1 MNISEHLALFVKDY
15 LGCTTVFTLTG
26 GGAMFLNDAFGN
38 TEGLSCI
45 YNHHEQ
51 AAAMAALGY
60 SKSHGI
66 GVCVTTTGCGATNA
80 ITGLL
85 DAWQDSQPVLFISG
99 QVKKK
104 ETTFFSGLPLRS
116 FGVQELDIIPIVESL
131 TKQALCLGSKKDYF
145 ECLQKI
151 HEWLF
156 SGRPGPVWIDIP
168 MDIQSQQLTPEEVE
182 TALRNIPAGPSWV
195 GDTPQTRPGS
205 LKTLTEALYESEK
218 PVFLVGNGLRLSN
231 NGKGILLLQEY
242 CVTHNIPIVATY
254 LAADFFPNTM
264 PNYLGVAG
272 LKAARRAN
280 IALYNSDLII
290 AIGTRLA
297 TSVIGFEYEKFA
309 PNAKLFVVDID
320 EIEHKKNTRS
330 LMSLVWSDAY
340 AFLDALSSSYEPISC
355 QLDKSSWLNSCCK
368 LKELLPVQEQF
379 SPEGF
384 VSIYDVVKC
393 ICDNFGSND
402 TLVSDAGSAYY
413 VASIMFNK
421 NTEQR
426 YITSGAQADMGFSLP
441 ASIGVAAS
449 LSSSTGRVHA
459 ITGDG
464 SFQLNLQEI
473 QTLVT
478 NRLPVTLYILNNK
491 GYLSIRA
498 TQSAFFAGRECGTG
512 PSSGVD
518 FPSIKL
524 LCKAYDIEY
533 RYASS
538 KLNIVD
544 IVEES
549 RLADYPIICEVDCP
563 ENEAIVPRTKTVKKV
578 DGTLESAPLCSM
590 QPDLPAEITNALN
603 RLGFIC

>member
-15 LGCTTVFTLTG
+15 LGCKTVFTLTG

-38 TEGLSCI
+38 TEGLNCI

-60 SKSHGI
+60 SKSNGI

-104 ETTFFSGLPLRS
+104 ETTYFSGLPLRS
-116 FGVQELDIIPIVESL
+116 FGVQELDIIPVVTSL
-131 TKQALCLGSKKDYF
+131 TKQALCLGSKQDYF

-151 HEWLF
+151 PEWLF
-156 SGRPGPVWIDIP
+156 EGRPGPVWIDIP
-168 MDIQSQQLTPEEVE
+168 MDIQSQELTPEEAE
-182 TALRNIPAGPSWV
+182 NALRNIPVGPSCGGV
-195 GDTPQTRPGS
+195 TRQTTPDS
-205 LKTLTEALYESEK
+205 LKSLTEALDKSEK

-231 NGKGILLLQEY
+231 NGKGILLVQEF
-242 CVTHNIPIVATY
+242 CATHDIPIVATY

-297 TSVIGFEYEKFA
+297 TSVIGFEYDKFA
-309 PNAKLFVVDID
+309 PNAKVFVVDID
-320 EIEHKKNTRS
+320 EIEHSKITRPS
-330 LMSLVWSDAY
+330 MSLVWSDAY
-340 AFLDALSSSYEPISC
+340 AFLDALGSWYAPTSGQLVKSLW
-355 QLDKSSWLNSCCK
+355 LDKCCK

-379 SPEGF
+379 SLEGY

-393 ICDNFGSND
+393 ICNNFGSND
-402 TLVSDAGSAYY
+402 ALVSDAGSAYY

-421 NTEQR
+421 KTEQR

-441 ASIGVAAS
+441 ASIGVATS
-449 LSSSTGRVHA
+449 LSSSSGRVHA

-478 NRLPVTLYILNNK
+478 NQLPVTLYILNNK

-518 FPSIKL
+518 FPSVEL
-524 LCKAYDIEY
+524 LCKAYKIAY
-533 RYASS
+533 RCACSES
-538 KLNIVD
+538 DIVD
-544 IVEES
+544 VVEES
-549 RLADYPIICEVDCP
+549 KLAGYPIICEVNCP
-563 ENEAIVPRTKTVKKV
+563 ENEAIVPRAKTIKKA
-578 DGTLESAPLCSM
+578 DGTLESAPLCNM
-590 QPDLPAEITNALN
+590 HPDLPVEIKNTLN

>member
-1 MNISEHLALFVKDY
+1 MNISEHLALFVKER

-38 TEGLSCI
+38 TEGLRCI

-60 SKSHGI
+60 SKINGI

-104 ETTFFSGLPLRS
+104 ETTYFSGLPLRS
-116 FGVQELDIIPIVESL
+116 FGVQELDIIPIVTSI
-131 TKQALCLGSKKDYF
+131 TKQAFCLGSKTDYF
-145 ECLQKI
+145 DCLEKISECL
-151 HEWLF
+151 F
-156 SGRPGPVWIDIP
+156 GGRPGPVWIDIP
-168 MDIQSQQLTPEEVE
+168 MDIQSQELSFEESKG
-182 TALRNIPAGPSWV
+182 ALINVPIGPNWGFSIPQPKSDALE
-195 GDTPQTRPGS
+195 S
-205 LKTLTEALYESEK
+205 LAEALARSKK
-218 PVFLVGNGLRLSN
+218 PIFLVGNGLRLSN
-231 NGKGILLLQEY
+231 NGKGITAVREFCLSRS
-242 CVTHNIPIVATY
+242 IPIVSTY
-254 LAADFFPNTM
+254 LAADFYLDSM

-280 IALYNSDLII
+280 IAIYNSDLII

-297 TSVIGFEYEKFA
+297 TSVIGFEYDKFA
-309 PNAKLFVVDID
+309 PNAEVFIVDID
-320 EIEHKKNTRS
+320 EIEHSKNTRP
-330 LMSLVWSDAY
+330 LMSFILSDAS
-340 AFLDALSSSYEPISC
+340 AFMDELLSC
-355 QLDKSSWLNSCCK
+355 QPAESVNYDFSLWLDKCSQMK
-368 LKELLPVQEQF
+368 QLLPVQEQY
-379 SPEGF
+379 SPDGF

-393 ICDNFGSND
+393 ICANFGPND
-402 TLVSDAGSAYY
+402 SLVSDAGSAYY
-413 VASIMFNK
+413 VASIMFKKK
-421 NTEQR
+421 NVQR

-449 LSSSTGRVHA
+449 FGKFSGRVHA

-518 FPSIKL
+518 FPNIEL
-524 LCKAYDIEY
+524 LCQAYNVAY
-533 RYASS
+533 RYASNES
-538 KLNIVD
+538 VIADVVRESNKVDFPIV
-544 IVEES
+544 
-549 RLADYPIICEVDCP
+549 CEVNCP
-563 ENEAIVPRTKTVKKV
+563 ENEAIVPRTKTIKKA

-590 QPDLPAEITNALN
+590 QPDLPIEFKNILN
-603 RLGFIC
+603 SLGFAC